1 MSKARWQNGVV
12 PLHDKELITFA
23 SDNYAGVHPAV
34 LAALAEANGGHVPA
48 YGDDPYSTRL
58 TEKIKEVFGES
69 AEIFQ
74 VFNGTG
80 ANVLGLTAML
90 PRWGAVI
97 CSTSA
102 HIHTDEAGAPEKITG
117 LKLYPVEAKHAKLT
131 PELIAT
137 EAHGFGSEHRAQPL
151 VVSITQTTELGTLY
165 SLDEIREIA
174 DYAHSRGMLLHM
186 DGARIWNAAAALGV
200 SLREL
205 TTDVGVDVLS
215 FGGTKI
221 GAMAAEGVVVLNP
234 EAAKDLRFLRK
245 SVGQLGSK
253 LRFTAAQYLA
263 LFEDDLGLKNG
274 KHANEMGALLR
285 GTLEKMISDGKA
297 PGLAFTNPT
306 EANVVFATL
315 PREAID
321 RLRIDYHFY
330 DWDESSN
337 EVRWMTAFDTKQSDI
352 LGFCE
357 AVSAALLAA

>member
-1 MSKARWQNGVV
+1 M
-12 PLHDKELITFA
+12 PIHDKELITFA

-34 LAALAEANGGHVPA
+34 LEAITEANLGHVPA
-48 YGDDPYSTRL
+48 YGDDPYSARL
-58 TEKIKEVFGES
+58 SEKIKEVFGGS

-97 CSTSA
+97 CSSNA

-117 LKLYPVEAKHAKLT
+117 LKLYPVDAQHAKLT

-137 EAHGFGSEHRAQPL
+137 EAHGYGFEHRAQPL
-151 VVSITQTTELGTLY
+151 AVSITQTTELGAVY
-165 SLDEIREIA
+165 SLEEIQTIA
-174 DYAHSRGMLLHM
+174 DYTHSCGMLLHM

-205 TTDVGVDVLS
+205 TADVGVDVLS

-221 GAMAAEGVVVLNP
+221 GAMSAESVVVLNP

-245 SVGQLGSK
+245 SIGQLGSK

-263 LFEDDLGLKNG
+263 LFKDDLGIKNAI
-274 KHANEMGALLR
+274 HANQMGALLR
-285 GTLEKMISDGKA
+285 GTLETMISDGKA

-306 EANVVFATL
+306 DANVVFATL
-315 PREAID
+315 PRKAID
-321 RLRIDYHFY
+321 RIRSSYHFY
-330 DWDESSN
+330 DWDESRN
-337 EVRWMTAFDTKQSDI
+337 EVRWMTAFDTKQSDV

-357 AVSAALLAA
+357 AVSASLLEN